1 MHIISSVIFAL
12 SVNIDA
18 FLVGM
23 SYGIRKI
30 HITFFQNLLI
40 SLISFVG
47 TVLSLFLGR
56 RILLILPSFLADY
69 IGSGILFALGIY
81 YMLKSFHMPENSLH
95 SESIRPAL
103 PVKGVLLLGAAL
115 SFNNI
120 GIGIGASISGTLLLP
135 AAFLTFVTSIV
146 FLLTGNQ
153 LGNVSLFRLSDR
165 YADLLSGAALVVLGG
180 CNLVL

>member
-1 MHIISSVIFAL
+1 M
-12 SVNIDA
+12 
-18 FLVGM
+18 
-23 SYGIRKI
+23 
-30 HITFFQNLLI
+30 
-40 SLISFVG
+40 
-47 TVLSLFLGR
+47 SLFLGR

-103 PVKGVLLLGAAL
+103 PVKEVLLLGAAL